1 MKWNLFG
8 GFYLACLNITCYLAK
23 QKNKSKP
30 EILAAKIFSL
40 LTCGITNLVY
50 NQILFTNILRL
61 LEEQGVTKHELAIRA
76 NISDS
81 FLSDLTNGKANP
93 SLKVMEAIAE
103 ALETS
108 LPLLLELTDL
118 DKETLDELAGGKAP
132 RSLPEGFVRISAIV
146 TEYQAFR
153 IRQWD
158 QANKETLKKYL
169 NHKKKSK

>member
-1 MKWNLFG
+1 
-8 GFYLACLNITCYLAK
+8 LACLNITCYLAK
-23 QKNKSKP
+23 QNNKSKP

-132 RSLPEGFVRISAIV
+132 RSLPDGFVRISAIV

-169 NHKKKSK
+169 NPKKKSK